1 MKMTIEEK
9 REIIKEHLTQLLV
22 KFEMIL
28 DHEYG
33 QELLYENY
41 YRCIIDKDNEFM
53 WEYYKSL
60 CKKFF
65 VKKKVSRFLN

>member
-41 YRCIIDKDNEFM
+41 YSCIIDKDNIFQVLRF
-53 WEYYKSL
+53 KVQII
-60 CKKFF
+60 KVVKF
-65 VKKKVSRFLN
+65 S